1 MRDMALR
8 FTTAGESHGPA
19 LVGILEGVPR
29 GIAFDFDFVAREL
42 ERRRHGYGRSGR
54 QKIEDDA
61 FEVEAGV
68 RHGRTTGAPIA
79 IRIVNRDHAAW
90 GTAMSAREVSEACEA
105 FTKPRPGHA
114 DLAGGMKFR
123 THDLRDI
130 VERASARETAMRVA
144 LGAVAKMLL
153 RDACGTFVASAVTQ
167 IHDVV
172 APSLDAITP
181 GSLESIDLDANRC
194 VDGEVSA
201 KMSDAIKRA
210 SHAGTTVGGLF
221 EVHASPV
228 LVGLGSHV
236 QWHTRLDARLAAAL
250 MSIPGVKAVEIGAG
264 RGYASATGAEM
275 HDEIVIDAGVISR
288 ATNRAGGIE
297 GGMSNGEPVV
307 VRAAMKPL
315 PTQRKP
321 LASVD
326 LRSRGSAPAAHERS
340 DVCAVAPAS
349 VVGEAKVALVI
360 AEALLEKF
368 GGDSMEELSER
379 VAAHR
384 AAVERY

>member
-1 MRDMALR
+1 MRHMALR

-29 GIAFDFDFVAREL
+29 GLAFDFDFVAREL

-79 IRIVNRDHAAW
+79 IRIVNRDHMAW
-90 GTAMSAREVSEACEA
+90 GAAMSARETSEVGGA

-130 VERASARETAMRVA
+130 VERASARETAIRVA

-153 RDACGTFVASAVTQ
+153 REVCGTSVASAVTQ
-167 IHDVV
+167 IHDAASRAFDLF
-172 APSLDAITP
+172 APGLSDALDA
-181 GSLESIDLDANRC
+181 DANRC
-194 VDGEVSA
+194 ADADASA

-210 SHAGTTVGGLF
+210 SRAGTTVGGLF
-221 EVHASPV
+221 EVHAAPV

-236 QWHTRLDARLAAAL
+236 QWHTRLDARFAAAL
-250 MSIPGVKAVEIGAG
+250 MSIPGVKAVEVGAG
-264 RGYASATGAEM
+264 RAYASATGAEM
-275 HDEIVIDAGVISR
+275 HDEIVMDAGVLRR

-297 GGMSNGEPVV
+297 GGISNGEPIV
-307 VRAAMKPL
+307 VRATMKPL

-326 LRSRGSAPAAHERS
+326 VVTNERTLAAHERS
-340 DVCAVAPAS
+340 DICAVAPAS
-349 VVGEAKVALVI
+349 VVGEAMVALVL
-360 AEALLEKF
+360 AEALLEKL
-368 GGDSMEELSER
+368 GGDSMEELRER

-384 AAVERY
+384 SAVERY